1 MALSCKKSS
10 LAVWIYL
17 CFCILSACRSVDNQ
31 QTADAIYING
41 RIWTGAG
48 DDVFVSALAVKGNT
62 ILAAGSD
69 DEIKG
74 FKSEKTQVVDLQGH
88 LVVPGF
94 NDAHMH
100 FTSGASILSNVDLL
114 ATTSLQE
121 MKSAIIAFAQKHP
134 EKKWLKGRGWQYGF
148 FPGGMPDKSYLD
160 SLVPD
165 RPVFLSAYD
174 GHTGLANSKA
184 LELAGINKHSTYKG
198 FGSIVKD
205 ASGNPTGVFLE
216 DAQSIIKNA
225 IPADTWTEKLSAAEN
240 CMKHLSEMG
249 ITSVQN
255 AHGDADE
262 YKLFKTLLDSNK
274 FSVRYAVAFSVD
286 HETKPE
292 TINVYI
298 QLKKLPTDR
307 NWFKAE
313 AIKFMIDGVIESHTA
328 IMLNPYSDIPK
339 EHAEQKNDFAIPIE
353 RYRDL
358 VVQLDSLG
366 FQLYTHAIG
375 DRSVREVL
383 NAYELAINR
392 NKRSDQRFRIEH
404 IEQVQ
409 PDDIPRFASL
419 GVLPSM
425 QPIHADPGTVDVW
438 GRNVGQERLP
448 NSFVWNSMIKSGAT
462 LVYGSDWPA
471 CISLNPIHGLHS
483 AVNRQTIKG
492 VPEGGWVP
500 EQRIT
505 VAQALK
511 AYTVNGAFA
520 SFDEKTKGKLEKGF
534 LADFVVLSQDLFT
547 INPSKIHE
555 TKVVLTIVD
564 GKERFRNAE
573 FKSSK

>member
-1 MALSCKKSS
+1 MACQSPKHQ
-10 LAVWIYL
+10 
-17 CFCILSACRSVDNQ
+17 D
-31 QTADAIYING
+31 TADAIYING
-41 RIWTGAG
+41 RIWTGSG
-48 DDVFVSALAVKGNT
+48 DTVFVSALAVKGNT
-62 ILAAGSD
+62 IMAVGTD
-69 DEIKG
+69 DEINAL
-74 FKSEKTQVVDLQGH
+74 KSYDTQVVDLQGR

-114 ATTSLQE
+114 ATTSLKE
-121 MKSAIIAFAQKHP
+121 MKSAIAAFAQKHP

-184 LELAGINKHSTYKG
+184 LEMVGINKNTIYKG

-205 ASGNPTGVFLE
+205 AAGNPTGVFLE

-225 IPADTWTEKLSAAEN
+225 IPADTWTERLSAAEN

-274 FSVRYAVAFSVD
+274 FSVRYAMAFSVD

-292 TINVYI
+292 TIQEYM
-298 QLKKLPTDR
+298 QLKKLPSDR
-307 NWFKAE
+307 NWFKSD

-353 RYRDL
+353 KYRDL
-358 VVQLDSLG
+358 VVKLDSAE

-383 NAYELAINR
+383 NAYEYASMR
-392 NKRSDQRFRIEH
+392 NKRKDQRFRIEH

-409 PDDIPRFASL
+409 QEDIPRFASL

-438 GRNVGQERLP
+438 GRNVGAERLP

-492 VPEGGWVP
+492 VPDGGWVP

-505 VAQALK
+505 VSQALK
-511 AYTVNGAFA
+511 AYTVNGAYA
-520 SFDEKTKGKLEKGF
+520 SFEEKTKGKLEKGF

-555 TKVVLTIVD
+555 TKVLLTVVD
-564 GKERFRNAE
+564 GKERFRNRD
-573 FKSSK
+573 FKH

>member
-1 MALSCKKSS
+1 ML
-10 LAVWIYL
+10 V
-17 CFCILSACRSVDNQ
+17 ACQSPKHQD
-31 QTADAIYING
+31 TADAIYING
-41 RIWTGAG
+41 RIWTGSG
-48 DDVFVSALAVKGNT
+48 DAVFVSALAVKGNT
-62 ILAAGSD
+62 IMAAGTD
-69 DEIKG
+69 DEIKA
-74 FKSEKTQVVDLQGH
+74 FKSDDTQVVDLQGR

-121 MKSAIIAFAQKHP
+121 MKSAIAAFAQKHP

-184 LELAGINKHSTYKG
+184 MEMVGINKHTVYNG

-205 ASGNPTGVFLE
+205 AAGNPTGVFLE
-216 DAQSIIKNA
+216 DAQSIIKNS
-225 IPADTWTEKLSAAEN
+225 IPADTWTERLSAAEN

-262 YKLFKTLLDSNK
+262 YKLFKTLLDSNL
-274 FSVRYAVAFSVD
+274 FSVRYAMAFSVD

-292 TINVYI
+292 TIQEYM
-298 QLKKLPTDR
+298 QLKKLPSDR
-307 NWFKAE
+307 NWFKAD
-313 AIKFMIDGVIESHTA
+313 AIKFMLDGVIESHTA

-353 RYRDL
+353 KYRDL
-358 VVQLDSLG
+358 VVKLDSAE

-383 NAYELAINR
+383 NAYEYASMR
-392 NKRSDQRFRIEH
+392 NKRKDQRFRIEH

-409 PDDIPRFASL
+409 PEDIPRFASL

-505 VAQALK
+505 VSQALK
-511 AYTVNGAFA
+511 AYTVNGAYA
-520 SFDEKTKGKLEKGF
+520 SFEEKTKGKLEKGF

-555 TKVVLTIVD
+555 TKVLMTVVD
-564 GKERFRNAE
+564 GKERFRNRD
-573 FKSSK
+573 FKH

>member
-1 MALSCKKSS
+1 MAWTSKSSCKAFLTLLFSWM
-10 LAVWIYL
+10 LV
-17 CFCILSACRSVDNQ
+17 ACQSPKHQD
-31 QTADAIYING
+31 TADAIYING
-41 RIWTGAG
+41 RIWTGSG
-48 DDVFVSALAVKGNT
+48 DAVFVSALAVKGNT
-62 ILAAGSD
+62 IMAAGTD
-69 DEIKG
+69 DEIKA
-74 FKSEKTQVVDLQGH
+74 FKSDDTQVVDLQGR

-121 MKSAIIAFAQKHP
+121 MKSAIVAFAQKHP

-184 LELAGINKHSTYKG
+184 MEMVGINKNTIYKG

-205 ASGNPTGVFLE
+205 AAGNPTGVFLE

-225 IPADTWTEKLSAAEN
+225 IPVDTWTERLSAAEN

-274 FSVRYAVAFSVD
+274 FSVRYAMAFSVD

-292 TINVYI
+292 TIQEYM
-298 QLKKLPTDR
+298 QLKKLPSDR
-307 NWFKAE
+307 NWFKAD

-353 RYRDL
+353 KYRDL
-358 VVQLDSLG
+358 VVKLDSAE

-383 NAYELAINR
+383 NAYEYASMR
-392 NKRSDQRFRIEH
+392 NKRKDQRFRIEH

-409 PDDIPRFASL
+409 PEDIPRFASL

-505 VAQALK
+505 VSQALK
-511 AYTVNGAFA
+511 AYTVNGAYA
-520 SFDEKTKGKLEKGF
+520 SFEEKTKGKLEKGF

-555 TKVVLTIVD
+555 TKVLLTVVD
-564 GKERFRNAE
+564 GKERFRNRD
-573 FKSSK
+573 FKH

>member
-1 MALSCKKSS
+1 ML
-10 LAVWIYL
+10 V
-17 CFCILSACRSVDNQ
+17 ACQSPKHQD
-31 QTADAIYING
+31 TADAIYING
-41 RIWTGAG
+41 RIWTGSG
-48 DDVFVSALAVKGNT
+48 DAFFVSALAVKGNT
-62 ILAAGSD
+62 IMAAGTD
-69 DEIKG
+69 DEIKA
-74 FKSEKTQVVDLQGH
+74 FKSDDTQVIDLQGR

-121 MKSAIIAFAQKHP
+121 MKSAIAAFAQKHP

-184 LELAGINKHSTYKG
+184 MEIVGINKNTIYKG

-205 ASGNPTGVFLE
+205 AAGNPTGVFLE
-216 DAQSIIKNA
+216 DAQSIIKNT
-225 IPADTWTEKLSAAEN
+225 IPVDTWTERLSTAEN

-274 FSVRYAVAFSVD
+274 FSVRYAMAFSVD

-292 TINVYI
+292 TIQEYM
-298 QLKKLPTDR
+298 QLKKLPSDR
-307 NWFKAE
+307 NWFKAD

-353 RYRDL
+353 KYRDL
-358 VVQLDSLG
+358 VVKLDSAE

-383 NAYELAINR
+383 NAYEYASMR
-392 NKRSDQRFRIEH
+392 NKRKDQRFRIEH

-409 PDDIPRFASL
+409 PEDIPRFASL

-438 GRNVGQERLP
+438 GRNVGAERLS

-505 VAQALK
+505 VSQALK
-511 AYTVNGAFA
+511 AYTVNGAYA
-520 SFDEKTKGKLEKGF
+520 SFEEKTKGKLEKGF

-555 TKVVLTIVD
+555 TKVLLTVVD
-564 GKERFRNAE
+564 GKERFRNRD
-573 FKSSK
+573 FKH